1 MKLPSLDPH
10 RLRLIIF
17 ITGLFTYEVSTYVS
31 YLYPPASCDWFYYGF
46 IAKYYAEHG
55 HYPERSWWRYDQPV
69 FIYRT
74 PMIVLD
80 SFFVNPHGGRHSDYR
95 FVIASVF
102 GAVSSLLA
110 YYIEPE
116 IAFVAPW
123 ILTFVYNIQYSSFLG
138 SKRTICLLTYPLFG
152 TMMAAALFYGRTSRA
167 RLIASY
173 VLGLLTGVCY
183 DGWLEVLPVPLL
195 FVLIPDTPREKRLA
209 MLELWGMFVAGGA
222 TAVFIPSV
230 NWSASHGLLTYHRPG
245 LILHLIGNVSE
256 WMPTANVNSAIMTW
270 VYLILLPVCMLL
282 VSHDTER
289 LKERV
294 AVIPYISMIH
304 VIFRFGVAYTLL
316 LGVFLADDAAGPL
329 FAVYGLTLAQYQQWI
344 KFWHRYPN
352 GKVITKVV
360 MEDVEKGEI
369 WPEGKPPFEALLYY
383 EVDKTP
389 PKIVPYDMDWRG
401 YEPPVRKIRLDLVRI
416 VE

>member
-1 MKLPSLDPH
+1 
-10 RLRLIIF
+10 LRLIIF

-195 FVLIPDTPREKRLA
+195 FVLIPDTREKTGHAGTLGHVRGGGCDGRFHPVG
-209 MLELWGMFVAGGA
+209 EL
-222 TAVFIPSV
+222 
-230 NWSASHGLLTYHRPG
+230 
-245 LILHLIGNVSE
+245 
-256 WMPTANVNSAIMTW
+256 
-270 VYLILLPVCMLL
+270 
-282 VSHDTER
+282 
-289 LKERV
+289 ERV
-294 AVIPYISMIH
+294 SWSPH
-304 VIFRFGVAYTLL
+304 VPQTWFDTPFNRECQRV
-316 LGVFLADDAAGPL
+316 DANC
-329 FAVYGLTLAQYQQWI
+329 
-344 KFWHRYPN
+344 KR
-352 GKVITKVV
+352 
-360 MEDVEKGEI
+360 
-369 WPEGKPPFEALLYY
+369 
-383 EVDKTP
+383 
-389 PKIVPYDMDWRG
+389 
-401 YEPPVRKIRLDLVRI
+401 
-416 VE
+416 